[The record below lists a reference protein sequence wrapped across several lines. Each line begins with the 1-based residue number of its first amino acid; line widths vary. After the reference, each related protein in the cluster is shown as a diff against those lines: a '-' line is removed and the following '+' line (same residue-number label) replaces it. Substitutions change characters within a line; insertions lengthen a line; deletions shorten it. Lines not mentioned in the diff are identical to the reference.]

1 MPATSLAALSIAVL
15 AATFALA
22 FAFGAIAQRTQF
34 CTMGSIADVVSFGD
48 WTRLRQWL
56 LAIAVALLGTTLLD
70 AAGVID
76 VRWSFYTTAR
86 FTPLAYALGGV
97 LFGFGMVL
105 AGGCGSRSV
114 VRAGGG
120 SLKSLVVVLVLAVV
134 AYITLRG
141 ALALLRVG
149 LLERGSA
156 HVVDATGSGFAAGRQ
171 RRGADRLAAGAG
183 ARHFRRA
190 VAFSAARAQFPDL

>member
-1 MPATSLAALSIAVL
+1 M
-15 AATFALA
+15 
-22 FAFGAIAQRTQF
+22 R
-34 CTMGSIADVVSFGD
+34 
-48 WTRLRQWL
+48 R
-56 LAIAVALLGTTLLD
+56 
-70 AAGVID
+70 
-76 VRWSFYTTAR
+76 SFYTTGR

-149 LLERGSA
+149 VLERAAIELSTRQDLASLLAGSA
-156 HVVDATGSGFAAGRQ
+156 DARTPSG
-171 RRGADRLAAGAG
+171 
-183 ARHFRRA
+183 
-190 VAFSAARAQFPDL
+190 